1 MKKLFV
7 YVLSFIFVVN
17 LYGNSL
23 EKNNKFYLGIHN
35 TPYAKIKINGESIND
50 IITDLFKN
58 YLKLDVV
65 KVKGDWRKTYNDL
78 DSGITGG
85 LGLVTMDDHR
95 KSNILLSKPLF
106 LENLYIASLKK
117 PLKSNFDLENQNIY
131 VYKDDIMIENL
142 KRYLKINKIKANIIE
157 VNKLNDYRGEYFL
170 DSTFTVLGVPN
181 KMFISHLPPV
191 SIGVNKK
198 YSYLLPKI
206 NEGIDKIYG
215 KKIRKYIDG
224 KSTVYQRKIF
234 LEKLTPREIEVLKS
248 YKVLTTSYEDDL
260 TLSLYSKFDD
270 KYIGILPAYINKIS
284 KITGIKIKIE
294 NKGKVNYTWN
304 RIYDQFKESKI
315 DFLSLAINNENRD
328 RFLFTKAI
336 ENIPI
341 YLLTNPDDKDQKLGV
356 LINGKSEA
364 IGNMYFP
371 YNEIIKYPSKKK
383 LFKAFYENKVNS
395 IITTYSFSDSD
406 DKYVYR
412 MEEIGNIPITFAF
425 HKNERILRD
434 IFNKALSVIGE
445 YDRKKMLS
453 EINYEKRQNLI
464 DIKKENLKYL
474 FLNGIGCFLVLILIG
489 ALIYRVITYKKIE
502 KLAKFDVLT
511 NLQNRILFNEVCLSS
526 NEKEGLVGV
535 LDLDNFKNANDKYGH
550 SVGDLALIE
559 IGGILLGVFDKKST
573 FRISGDEFYIFQE
586 NVFNDTKID
595 EFLNRC
601 KNSKLLEK
609 YKVTVSFG
617 YLFKRKDM
625 GIDEAFKLADKNMY
639 VAKKILGFSKYKN
652 GSFY

>member
-1 MKKLFV
+1 MKRIFV
-7 YVLSFIFVVN
+7 CLLSFIFVLN
-17 LYGNSL
+17 LYGDSL
-23 EKNNKFYLGIHN
+23 KKNKKFYLGIHS

-50 IITDLFKN
+50 IITDLFTN

-78 DSGITGG
+78 DTGVTGG

-117 PLKSNFDLENQNIY
+117 KLNSNFDLENQNIY

-157 VNKLNDYRGEYFL
+157 VNKLNDYRDEYFL

-224 KSTVYQRKIF
+224 KSTIYQRKIF
-234 LEKLTPREIEVLKS
+234 LEKLTQGEIEVLKS

-294 NKGKVNYTWN
+294 NNGKINYTWN
-304 RIYDQFKESKI
+304 RIYDQFKDDKI
-315 DFLSLAINNENRD
+315 NFLSLAINNENRD
-328 RFLFTKAI
+328 KFLFTKAI

-341 YLLTNPDDKDQKLGV
+341 YLLTNPNDKGQKLGV

-434 IFNKALSVIGE
+434 IFNKAISVIGE

-511 NLQNRILFNEVCLSS
+511 NLQNRILFNEVCLLS

-550 SVGDLALIE
+550 SVGDLVLIE

-586 NVFNDTKID
+586 SVFNDIKID